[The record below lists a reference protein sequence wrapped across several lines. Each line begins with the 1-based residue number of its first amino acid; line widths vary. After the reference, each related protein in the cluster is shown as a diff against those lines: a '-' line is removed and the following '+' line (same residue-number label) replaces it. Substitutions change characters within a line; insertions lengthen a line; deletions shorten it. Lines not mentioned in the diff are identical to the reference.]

1 MSQDDAGTR
10 VWKYLDEQGLTKK
23 LRQLLPLTGDASDR
37 RYYRVILRNAD
48 SMVLAVHGGPIE
60 FDRMPFVSVARLLA
74 AIPLPVPR
82 ILHHSDD
89 LGIIGLQ
96 DLGDVTLQA
105 HLGAATPDEHDA
117 LYRQAVSLIA
127 RLQSRGAELVS
138 EEYPPYGMAFDTDK
152 LAWEFEFFYKYF
164 LKAYRGVSPSVAVQ
178 KGLSKEWSAIVEE
191 LAGEPRVLCH
201 RDYHSR
207 NLMLRGG
214 ELFIIDF
221 QDARMGP
228 DTYDLVS
235 LLRDSYVDLTSR
247 QVDELIAYFLALKD
261 GAAGVSAEQAGEF
274 RRRFDVM
281 ALQRNFKALGTFG
294 YQTVSR
300 GNAGLHSVHPS
311 DAQLRTG
318 QPREI
323 PTVRPLQELLAPPDR
338 RIAINDGLRI
348 LQRSPAV
355 NSPLFGVSTHLFHD
369 QRLDR
374 DHLVEIAAHG
384 FDCVELFA
392 TRTHFDYHDGAAVRA
407 LAEWLEDTRLI
418 LNSVHAPIHASLVD
432 GKWGEPFS
440 NALPDETHAARCQ
453 KRKPLSPSR

>member
-1 MSQDDAGTR
+1 VSQDDAGSR

-37 RYYRVILRNAD
+37 RYYRVIQRD
-48 SMVLAVHGGPIE
+48 GESMVLAVHGGAIE
-60 FDRMPFVSVARLLA
+60 FERMPFVSVARLLA

-82 ILHHSDD
+82 ILHHSNI

-117 LYRQAVSLIA
+117 LYREAVSLIA
-127 RLQSRGAELVS
+127 RLQSRGAELAS
-138 EEYPPYGMAFDTDK
+138 DEYPPYGVAFDTDK

-164 LKAYRGVSPSVAVQ
+164 LKAYRGVSPSVSVQ
-178 KGLSKEWSAIVEE
+178 EGLSKEWSSIVEE
-191 LAGEPRVLCH
+191 LAGEARVLCH

-247 QVDELIAYFLALKD
+247 QVDELIAYFLALKH

-274 RRRFDVM
+274 RRRFDLM
-281 ALQRNFKALGTFG
+281 AVQRNFKALGTFG

-300 GNAGLHSVHPS
+300 GNAVYIQYMP
-311 DAQLRTG
+311 RTLNYVRANLAKY
-318 QPREI
+318 PRFS
-323 PTVRPLQELLAPPDR
+323 RMQELLAPL
-338 RIAINDGLRI
+338 IEELR
-348 LQRSPAV
+348 
-355 NSPLFGVSTHLFHD
+355 
-369 QRLDR
+369 
-374 DHLVEIAAHG
+374 
-384 FDCVELFA
+384 
-392 TRTHFDYHDGAAVRA
+392 
-407 LAEWLEDTRLI
+407 
-418 LNSVHAPIHASLVD
+418 
-432 GKWGEPFS
+432 
-440 NALPDETHAARCQ
+440 
-453 KRKPLSPSR
+453 